1 MEENIHKGHRQ
12 RMRAKFSAHGPRVF
26 DSYELLE
33 MLLYRTNPRSDTNP
47 LAKQLLRRF
56 GSVDG
61 VLSATREEL
70 AAENGVGAKTANLI
84 SLVGE
89 AYSLSAEDTDDALR
103 FDDYDKLGEYFVEL
117 FRDTKEPAV
126 ALMTIDNTMRMIGVE
141 VIYRLDYAS
150 GGVKAKPFIDKAI
163 KDSATLAVIAHC
175 HPMGPICPSEGDRQT
190 NVLIDHALKGVGVV
204 LIDHYLVCRD
214 RYLGFMTKN
223 INALFEQRPALARF
237 MRSKGEVATD
247 E

>member
-33 MLLYRTNPRSDTNP
+33 MLLYRTNPRCDTNP
-47 LAKQLLRRF
+47 IAKQLLRRF

-61 VLSATREEL
+61 VLSASCDEL
-70 AAENGVGAKTANLI
+70 ASESGVGAKTASLI
-84 SLVGE
+84 SLAGE
-89 AYSLSAEDTDDALR
+89 AYALCEEDKDEVLR

-117 FRDTKEPAV
+117 FREEREPAV
-126 ALMTIDNTMRMIGVE
+126 ALMTVDNTMRMISVE
-141 VIYRLDYAS
+141 VICRLDYAS
-150 GGVKAKPFIDKAI
+150 GGVKAKPFIDKAL

-190 NVLIDHALKGVGVV
+190 NVLIDHALKEIGVV

-237 MRSKGEVATD
+237 MRSKGEMTD
-247 E
+247 GE

>member
-12 RMRAKFSAHGPRVF
+12 RMRAKLSAHGPRVF

-47 LAKQLLRRF
+47 IAKQLLRRF
-56 GSVDG
+56 GSIDG
-61 VLSATREEL
+61 VLSTSCEEL
-70 AAENGVGAKTANLI
+70 ASENGVGTKTASLI

-89 AYSLSAEDTDDALR
+89 AYELSAESKDEAIR
-103 FDDYDKLGEYFVEL
+103 FDDYYKLGEYFVEL
-117 FRDTKEPAV
+117 FRDESEPAG

-141 VIYRLDYAS
+141 IMYRLDYAS
-150 GGVKAKPFIDKAI
+150 GGVKVKPFIDKAV

-190 NVLIDHALKGVGVV
+190 NVLIDHALKQIGVV

-237 MRSKGEVATD
+237 MRSKGEVAD
-247 E
+247 SE